1 MAATVLASDQGAVRI
16 LTLNRPERLNALD
29 TPARR
34 ALAAHLAEA
43 QAADTVRAL
52 ILTGAGERAFC
63 AGQDLHEGAGLQDQD
78 AAAWMASW
86 KGYFAA
92 LSRFTK
98 PIVVA
103 VNGVAAG
110 AGFQTALM
118 GDLRLAAPSARFIM
132 AEVDVGL
139 PAITGGH
146 LLQLHLGL
154 SRAVELVLSG
164 RAVAAAE
171 AQRIGL
177 VNEVVPADR
186 LIDRALAV
194 AGSLADKPP
203 VAMRLNLERFRAL
216 LRADLEEAED
226 AAVAYQS
233 EAVAT
238 GEPQRAMEAFLAARA
253 VRRQG

>member
-103 VNGVAAG
+103 VNG
-110 AGFQTALM
+110 
-118 GDLRLAAPSARFIM
+118 RLAAPSARFIM